1 MERIYRDGAWLGGWT
16 IAGAIGLWST
26 VGLTVLAFTEAKPV
40 DPPAWPPDAVAAT
53 ELGLLFG
60 GAMGLAVG
68 GLQALLLHLRRPGGA
83 AAWIAASAVG
93 GAFTVGAGAFAL
105 CTWQGY
111 YLPHPAV
118 GIALLLG
125 CFVAG
130 CAQAAVLARRTK
142 WAMGWPFLKLGAFGV
157 GILAVGLSVF
167 GADETRQWIL
177 SVAPQGSALFAQWGE
192 TVATIHVVA
201 TPALLYGFF
210 TGLPLLRLGQGAR
223 RATPSDRSWLVVL
236 SALM

>member
-16 IAGAIGLWST
+16 IVGAVGLWST
-26 VGLTVLAFTEAKPV
+26 VGLTVLAFAESKPV

-68 GLQALLLHLRRPGGA
+68 GLQALLLHLRQPGNA
-83 AAWIAASAVG
+83 AAWIAASVVG
-93 GAFTVGAGAFAL
+93 GALTVAAGTFAL

-125 CFVAG
+125 CFAAG
-130 CAQAAVLARRTK
+130 CAQAAVLARRTR
-142 WAMGWPFLKLGAFGV
+142 WAIGWPFLKLGAFGV
-157 GILAVGLSVF
+157 GILAVALSAF
-167 GADETRQWIL
+167 GADQTNKWIV
-177 SVAPQGSALFAQWGE
+177 SAAPQVARLFSEWGD
-192 TVATIHVVA
+192 TLATIHVVA

-223 RATPSDRSWLVVL
+223 RATPRDRSLLVEF